1 MNRTYIEM
9 MLDLADR
16 GKTVM
21 PSMLYK
27 ECKNLCYL
35 LHEHLEVVEEVVQTR
50 IKIYK
55 VFDKYDGYHKL
66 VGYQKF
72 IIDYVIICKLL
83 GKGCYITMPRF
94 SGQTIFY
101 KTMVNM
107 WYCDMMM
114 KEFSITDRNEFLQKR
129 FNMPVEKEEDK
140 DEIHNIK

>member
-9 MLDLADR
+9 MLDLTDR

-27 ECKNLCYL
+27 ECKNVCYL
-35 LHEHLEVVEEVVQTR
+35 LCEHPEVVEEVVQTR

-55 VFDKYDGYHKL
+55 VFDKYDGYHRL
-66 VGYQKF
+66 AGYQKF

-94 SGQTIFY
+94 AGQTIFY
-101 KTMVNM
+101 KTMMNM
-107 WYCDMMM
+107 WYGDMMT
-114 KEFSITDRNEFLQKR
+114 KEFDNTPRNEFLQKR
-129 FNMPVEKEEDK
+129 FNMPVEKEELNN
-140 DEIHNIK
+140 E